1 MHIHFLLAA
10 ALFAAAPVWAVHKCT
25 GPDGKVAYQ
34 ATACPN
40 SGELVG
46 EEIARREAEA
56 RRHKAAEEKRAAAQ
70 ENTARIRAQMEA
82 NKLLE
87 RQKVCQGQVY
97 DEPFVGMTEH
107 ALKSCTHFW
116 ERHGPGAGVNETETA
131 RSIGRQYVFRG
142 GGIKYLYTS
151 NGVVTAIQR

>member
-10 ALFAAAPVWAVHKCT
+10 TLLAAAPVWAINKCT
-25 GPDGKVAYQ
+25 GPDGKVVYQ
-34 ATACPN
+34 ATVCPN

-107 ALKSCTHFW
+107 ALKNCTHFW